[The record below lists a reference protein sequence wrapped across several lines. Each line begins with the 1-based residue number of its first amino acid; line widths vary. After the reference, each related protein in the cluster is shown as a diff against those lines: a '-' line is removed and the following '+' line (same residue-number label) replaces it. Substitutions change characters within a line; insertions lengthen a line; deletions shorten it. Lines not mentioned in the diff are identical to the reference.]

1 MTPTLPVP
9 RAGTPAEGR
18 ELRARGQRTVR
29 GLLDAAV
36 EVLAARGYHATRVDD
51 IVKAA
56 GASHGTFYLYFAN
69 KEDLFRSLLLDVAD
83 AMALHSAS
91 LGPLTDDAEG
101 RAALRTWIAG
111 FGELYGHY
119 SPVIRA
125 WVEAEIDA
133 HEFGQL
139 GAELL
144 GSFAGVLTERIAAS
158 SAPVLD
164 PANAAVVVVGM
175 IERSYYYATVGQIRT
190 DPATLADTLT
200 ATVHAGLFGTP
211 A

>member
-1 MTPTLPVP
+1 MPSLPTP
-9 RAGTPAEGR
+9 RAGTPAAGR

-29 GLLDAAV
+29 TLLDAAV
-36 EVLAARGYHATRVDD
+36 EALAARGYHATRVDD

-83 AMALHSAS
+83 AMAMHSAS
-91 LGPLTDDAEG
+91 LGTLTNDDEG
-101 RAALRTWIAG
+101 RAALRAWIGG
-111 FGELYGHY
+111 FGELYAHY
-119 SPVIRA
+119 APVIRA
-125 WVEAEIDA
+125 WVEAEIDT

-144 GSFAGVLTERIAAS
+144 GSFAGVLTERIAEAS
-158 SAPVLD
+158 AATID

-175 IERSYYYATVGQIRT
+175 IERAHYYATVGQIRARP
-190 DPATLADTLT
+190 DALVDSLT
-200 ATVHAGLFGTP
+200 AVVHAGLFGAGT

>member
-1 MTPTLPVP
+1 MPPTLPVLPTP

-36 EVLAARGYHATRVDD
+36 DVLAKRGYHATRVDD
-51 IVKAA
+51 IVTAA

-83 AMALHSAS
+83 AIGLHSS
-91 LGPLTDDAEG
+91 RLGDLSDQ
-101 RAALRTWIAG
+101 AALREWIGG
-111 FGELYGHY
+111 FGELYRHY
-119 SPVIRA
+119 APVIRA
-125 WVEAEIDA
+125 WVEAEIDT

-144 GSFAGVLTERIAAS
+144 GGLAGVLAERIEAAGPK
-158 SAPVLD
+158 AAVLD
-164 PANAAVVVVGM
+164 PTNAAVVIVGM
-175 IERSYYYATVGQIRT
+175 IERSYYYATVGQIRAKP
-190 DPATLADTLT
+190 DALADTLT
-200 ATVHAGLFGTP
+200 NAVHAAIFGG
-211 A
+211 